1 MLATIK
7 QAGYNQTR
15 ALISNKLARIEQT
28 AIKQGRK
35 IQTSSLESNKLTTIQ
50 MPATLKQPS

>member
-15 ALISNKLARIEQT
+15 ALISNELARIDQT

-35 IQTSSLESNKLTTIQ
+35 IQTSSLESNKIATMQ
-50 MPATLKQPS
+50 MPATLKQAT